1 MPKTAKGKK
10 LNALFALAQAPETPQ
25 SGPACKALLA
35 QGIDPALQDRNGMS
49 ALMWAALEGNASL
62 CAALA
67 PATPASLRCAQ
78 GRTALMHAVSSPK
91 ALAALLPFSDPEL
104 AEPEAGYRA
113 LELAIAAGCQESA
126 LALAKASRLD
136 YKTPAGIGPLA
147 VAARSGCPNVLRKL
161 LSAGCSPAD
170 LDSFG
175 RTPLRCAVDAAKNSE
190 RACACAKI
198 LIPLT
203 DLTAQALDGKT
214 PEQACESKSLRK
226 LIASAARAQAESKA
240 LALAAVQGLPKP
252 GKSL

>member
-1 MPKTAKGKK
+1 M
-10 LNALFALAQAPETPQ
+10 NALFALAQAPENPQ
-25 SGPACKALLA
+25 SATAAIALLA
-35 QGIDPALQDRNGMS
+35 QGVDPALQDRNGMS

-78 GRTALMHAVSSPK
+78 GRTALMHAVRSPK
-91 ALAALLPFSDPEL
+91 SIEALLPFSDPEL
-104 AEPEAGYRA
+104 AEPAAGYRA
-113 LELAIAAGCQESA
+113 LELAIAACCQESA

-161 LSAGCSPAD
+161 LAAGCRPGD

-175 RTPLRCAVDAAKNSE
+175 RTPLRCAVDAANDSDGA
-190 RACACAKI
+190 RACAKI

-203 DLTAQALDGKT
+203 DLSQAALDGKT
-214 PEQACESKSLRK
+214 PEQACASKSLRK
-226 LIASAARAQAESKA
+226 IIASAARAQAESKA
-240 LALAAVQGLPKP
+240 LRQAALQGHPKP